1 MQFKRNQDSHLL
13 LIEFTYNNCYHSSVG
28 MTPFE
33 ALYGKQCR
41 TPLCWDEVG
50 ERKHIGPEFIQMTTD
65 KVKVIHSMLKA
76 TQDRQKSYVDNQKKT
91 LSLMLKIMCF

>member
-1 MQFKRNQDSHLL
+1 
-13 LIEFTYNNCYHSSVG
+13 

-50 ERKHIGPEFIQMTTD
+50 ESKLIVPEFIQMTTD
-65 KVKVIHSMLKA
+65 KVKEIRNRLKA
-76 TQDRQKSYVDNQKKT
+76 AQDK
-91 LSLMLKIMCF
+91 